1 MTEPIAC
8 ADAELLLGVL
18 ALGVIDPSERHIVE
32 GHLAT
37 CDRCTA
43 VFADLAVLPG
53 LLHRLSLEEAT
64 TGLAPVPPEFTARL
78 LAAGDELT
86 RARHQRRRRATV
98 WASVAAAVVLLTVG
112 VAAPVVLHHAP
123 AGSVVA
129 QAAPIVVSGTNPVT
143 SVSATVTLVPVA
155 TGTSLQLAL
164 SGVEPGEHCQLV
176 AIDATG
182 HREVAS
188 TWVASYQGAA
198 TVSGSTGLPQRSIQT
213 LVVETND
220 GRTLVS
226 VPVPHPAPA

>member
-1 MTEPIAC
+1 MTELITC

-18 ALGVIDPSERHIVE
+18 ALGVIDPPERHTVDA
-32 GHLAT
+32 HLAT
-37 CDRCTA
+37 CGRCTA

-86 RARHQRRRRATV
+86 RARHRRRRRTTV
-98 WASVAAAVVLLTVG
+98 WASVAAAVVLLTGG
-112 VAAPVVLHHAP
+112 VAVPIVLHRAP
-123 AGSVVA
+123 TDTIVA
-129 QAAPIVVSGTNPVT
+129 QAMPIVVSGTNPAT
-143 SVSATVTLVPVA
+143 SVTATVTLVPVA
-155 TGTSLQLAL
+155 TGTSLEL
-164 SGVEPGEHCQLV
+164 SLTGVEPGEKCQLV

-198 TVSGSTGLPQRSIQT
+198 TMSGSTGFTQRSIQT
-213 LVVETND
+213 LVVETTD
-220 GRTLVS
+220 GRTLVT
-226 VPVPHPAPA
+226 VAVPHPA

>member
-1 MTEPIAC
+1 MSC

-18 ALGVIDPSERHIVE
+18 ALGVIDPPERHTLE

-37 CDRCTA
+37 CGRCTA
-43 VFADLAVLPG
+43 DFADLARLPG
-53 LLHRLSLEEAT
+53 LLHRLSPEEAT
-64 TGLAPVPPEFTARL
+64 AGLSPVTPEFTARL
-78 LAAGDELT
+78 LVAGDELT
-86 RARHQRRRRATV
+86 RVRQRRRRRITV
-98 WASVAAAVVLLTVG
+98 GTSVAAAVVLLTVG
-112 VAAPVVLHHAP
+112 VAVPIVLHRAP
-123 AGSVVA
+123 ADTAVA
-129 QAAPIVVSGTNPVT
+129 QAAPVVVSGTDPAT
-143 SVSATVTLVPVA
+143 SVSATVNLVPVA
-155 TGTSLQLAL
+155 TGTSLELSL

-198 TVSGSTGLPQRSIQT
+198 TVSGSTGLTRRSIKT

-226 VPVPHPAPA
+226 LPVPQPASA